1 MMGTEATLNV
11 KVNEQLLR
19 DFRSFAVQNRGRIH
33 GALKPE
39 VEIALRNHL
48 IVNGF
53 LAKDSSDGTHGGD
66 SS

>member
-1 MMGTEATLNV
+1 MMVTEATLNV

-48 IVNGF
+48 IANGF
-53 LAKDSSDGTHGGD
+53 LAEDSGDGTYGGD

>member
-1 MMGTEATLNV
+1 MNTTLNV

-48 IVNGF
+48 IANGF
-53 LAKDSSDGTHGGD
+53 LAEDSGEDTHGGD